1 MRRKT
6 KLYLALGLCGV
17 LVLALTLPLKGCLSQ
32 PVDGILI
39 GLGSAMVGLGV
50 GRFALGRFEETH
62 PRALHQAEIEAKDE
76 RNQAIRFRA
85 QAQSGVVLQWLT
97 MAAAWLCIL
106 MDGPLWFTLAAVGV
120 FTGKTVLELG
130 LMAYHQQRM

>member
-1 MRRKT
+1 M
-6 KLYLALGLCGV
+6 
-17 LVLALTLPLKGCLSQ
+17 
-32 PVDGILI
+32 
-39 GLGSAMVGLGV
+39 
-50 GRFALGRFEETH
+50 
-62 PRALHQAEIEAKDE
+62 
-76 RNQAIRFRA
+76 
-85 QAQSGVVLQWLT
+85 VLQWLT